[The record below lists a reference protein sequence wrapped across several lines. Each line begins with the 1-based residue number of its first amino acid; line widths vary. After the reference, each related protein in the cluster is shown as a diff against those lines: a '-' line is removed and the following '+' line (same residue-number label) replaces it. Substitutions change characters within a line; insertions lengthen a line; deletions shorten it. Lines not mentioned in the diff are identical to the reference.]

1 MWPKATRFGE
11 PLSSCVKITPP
22 LAGKTIVMI
31 VSAITGRQKAKAY
44 RVFGWGNGMQVSLNY
59 FGKVPKVTEG
69 HAGGSNSFG
78 LTG

>member
-1 MWPKATRFGE
+1 
-11 PLSSCVKITPP
+11 
-22 LAGKTIVMI
+22 
-31 VSAITGRQKAKAY
+31 
-44 RVFGWGNGMQVSLNY
+44 MQVSLNY